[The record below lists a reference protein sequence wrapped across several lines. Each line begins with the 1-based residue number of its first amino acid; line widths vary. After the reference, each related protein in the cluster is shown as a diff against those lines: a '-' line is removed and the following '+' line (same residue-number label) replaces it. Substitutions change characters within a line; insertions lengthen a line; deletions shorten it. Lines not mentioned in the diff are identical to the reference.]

1 MQVDEILKIISQ
13 YEGQPKPLT
22 VFLKAFFQS
31 TKGSYQPLR
40 RLAYGNN
47 LNESLLDKE
56 KREARLLRYL
66 DRQGLIDRKN
76 IEGRWRMIL
85 TKKGKDRLQTIKPDL
100 KRPGSYSAQKT
111 KDTTIIIFDVPGS
124 ERRKRDWLRSCLKR
138 LGFRKIQQSV
148 WMGKVKIPEEFIG
161 DLRKFNMMEYVEI
174 FIAQKLG
181 SLINQTS

>member
-56 KREARLLRYL
+56 KREARNFANLLRYL

-100 KRPGSYSAQKT
+100 K
-111 KDTTIIIFDVPGS
+111 
-124 ERRKRDWLRSCLKR
+124 
-138 LGFRKIQQSV
+138 
-148 WMGKVKIPEEFIG
+148 
-161 DLRKFNMMEYVEI
+161 
-174 FIAQKLG
+174 
-181 SLINQTS
+181 